1 MAVPA
6 MTIACHD
13 QDSATAC
20 HPRNGGHRTVRLGA
34 VMVHTVDSAPLDMP
48 VSPRRLPAH
57 IHCVER
63 AKP

>member
-6 MTIACHD
+6 MTSQKHVIPQRGITGAC
-13 QDSATAC
+13 
-20 HPRNGGHRTVRLGA
+20 RMVLNRLGDGA

-48 VSPRRLPAH
+48 VPLQRLQAH